1 MKQFIVDAFSE
12 RIFHGNQAAICVMD
26 AWLTDELMIN
36 IARENNFSETAFTV
50 KTNDG
55 YEIRW
60 FTPGGEVKLCGHAT
74 LATSYVL
81 FRYYETDKNNL
92 VFHSLSGDLLIG
104 KDGDYISMDFPMLR
118 CRKIEI
124 TNLMAE
130 AFGSMPLEAYI
141 DDRLLL
147 VYENEQIIRNMKPDF
162 EKVALLHEHGVAVTS
177 AGSDYDCVSRFFAP
191 RLKVNED
198 PVTGSAHCMIAPYW
212 GERLGKKTIRAYQAS
227 ERGGELLCE
236 LHEDRVVIKGKAA
249 LYSIGELCL

>member
-81 FRYYETDKNNL
+81 FHYYETDKNNL

-104 KDGDYISMDFPMLR
+104 KDGDYIAMDFPMLR
-118 CRKIEI
+118 CREIEI
-124 TNLMAE
+124 TSLMAE
-130 AFGSMPLEAYI
+130 AFGTVPLKAYI

-177 AGSDYDCVSRFFAP
+177 AGSNYDCVSRFFAP

-212 GERLGKKTIRAYQAS
+212 GERLGKKIIRAYQAS

-236 LHEDRVVIKGKAA
+236 LRDDRVVIKGKAA

>member
-104 KDGDYISMDFPMLR
+104 KDGDYIAMDFPMLR
-118 CRKIEI
+118 CHETEI
-124 TNLMAE
+124 TSLMAE
-130 AFGSMPLEAYI
+130 AFGTMPLEAYI

-191 RLKVNED
+191 RFKVNED

-212 GERLGKKTIRAYQAS
+212 GERLGKNTIRAYQAS

-236 LHEDRVVIKGKAA
+236 LREDRVVIKGKSA
-249 LYSIGELCL
+249 LYSIGELCM

>member
-118 CRKIEI
+118 CREIEI
-124 TNLMAE
+124 TSLMAE
-130 AFGSMPLEAYI
+130 AFGTIPLEAYI

-177 AGSDYDCVSRFFAP
+177 AGSNYDCVSRFFAP

-236 LHEDRVVIKGKAA
+236 LREDRVVINGKAA
-249 LYSIGELCL
+249 LYSIGELCM